1 MHSVGLQVLLQL
13 REELNYLLYYNTI
26 QGQCLNVN
34 RVSGFSVRIIVIGKK
49 IYLRIIATEIPIPSS
64 KCMYFK
70 SNISYWYK
78 KHFLKISLSRSTY
91 MDNQITYVDTINL
104 A

>member
-1 MHSVGLQVLLQL
+1 MHSIGLQVLLQL

-34 RVSGFSVRIIVIGKK
+34 RVLGFSVRIIVIGKK
-49 IYLRIIATEIPIPSS
+49 IYLRIIATEFPYHQENACILIPRVTKRISNT
-64 KCMYFK
+64 CM
-70 SNISYWYK
+70 
-78 KHFLKISLSRSTY
+78 HCL
-91 MDNQITYVDTINL
+91 ITYVDNSNL